1 MRRSM
6 GSILLMV
13 IAVALTLGMGLAVS
27 QQDDAP
33 EGENLPEAEVPLV
46 IPDKEKN
53 RQNPYQGNA
62 RSAENGKQLFQTQC
76 TMCHGA
82 TGDGKGDLVDR
93 LGLKI
98 PDFTDPAV
106 QKRRTDGE
114 LFYILTS
121 GHGEMPGE
129 GARFSVEWRWDL
141 VNYIRT
147 LRNSR

>member
-6 GSILLMV
+6 ESILLMM
-13 IAVALTLGMGLAVS
+13 IAPALALGVGLALA
-27 QQDDAP
+27 QQNGPP
-33 EGENLPEAEVPLV
+33 EGEDVPEVEVLLV
-46 IPDKEKN
+46 IPDKEKS
-53 RQNPYQGNA
+53 RKNPYQGDA
-62 RSAENGKQLFQTQC
+62 RSTESGKQLFQTQC
-76 TMCHGA
+76 TMCHG
-82 TGDGKGDLVDR
+82 TRGDGKGDLVGR
-93 LGLKI
+93 LRLKI

-147 LRNSR
+147 LHKSR

>member
-1 MRRSM
+1 M
-6 GSILLMV
+6 GSISLTVTTLLLM
-13 IAVALTLGMGLAVS
+13 LGVGLALP

-33 EGENLPEAEVPLV
+33 EGENVPEAEVPLV

-53 RQNPYQGNA
+53 RKNPYQGDP
-62 RSAENGKQLFQTQC
+62 RSAANGKMLFRTQC
-76 TMCHGA
+76 SMCHG
-82 TGDGKGDLVDR
+82 TSGDGRGDLVDR
-93 LGLKI
+93 LGLEM

-114 LFYILTS
+114 LYYVLTK

-129 GARFSVEWRWDL
+129 GARLSTEWRWDL

-147 LRNSR
+147 LEKPR

>member
-13 IAVALTLGMGLAVS
+13 TALLLTLGVGLALP
-27 QQDDAP
+27 QQNGAP
-33 EGENLPEAEVPLV
+33 EGEDVPEVEVPLV

-53 RQNPYQGNA
+53 RKNPYQGNA
-62 RSAENGKQLFQTQC
+62 RSTESGKQLFQTQC
-76 TMCHGA
+76 TMCHGNK
-82 TGDGKGDLVDR
+82 GDGKGDLVDR
-93 LGLKI
+93 LGLTV

-114 LFYILTS
+114 LYYVLTS

-129 GARFSVEWRWDL
+129 GERFSAEWRWAL
-141 VNYIRT
+141 VNYIRS
-147 LRNSR
+147 LHRSR